1 MPLKP
6 VHARDGVTTTV
17 ITSRGDGLDDMP
29 KSSSGSEQSLVSN
42 TGRIT
47 QSTQI
52 SQKVEQS
59 RP

>member
-6 VHARDGVTTTV
+6 VHARDGITTTV
-17 ITSRGDGLDDMP
+17 ITSRGDGTGDIS
-29 KSSSGSEQSLVSN
+29 KSNSGSEQSLVSN

-59 RP
+59 QS